1 MIQLLNSTL
10 NTVSRIENKYKR
22 RAAGLVLFIIT
33 AIGAVLGCLIELIIK
48 CSISVFNST
57 LDYSFEIKDSA
68 KVYFDRSW

>member
-1 MIQLLNSTL
+1 
-10 NTVSRIENKYKR
+10 VSRIENKYKR

-33 AIGAVLGCLIELIIK
+33 AIGAVLGFLIELIIK

-68 KVYFDRSW
+68 KDFINVYIDLW